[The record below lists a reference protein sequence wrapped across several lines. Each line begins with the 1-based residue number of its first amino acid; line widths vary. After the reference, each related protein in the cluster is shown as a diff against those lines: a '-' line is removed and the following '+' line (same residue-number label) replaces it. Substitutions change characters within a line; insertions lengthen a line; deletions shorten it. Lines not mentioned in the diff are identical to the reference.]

1 MLISDIKPPFKEKLH
16 SLKSKPPIKFR
27 GNYFR
32 GFFEKLGGQKILTKK
47 TARNILWAAAII
59 IGIYIIGALNFKNE
73 ALNAFHSSIK
83 EIAKIKNAVSELKT
97 AEIKNSVMA
106 ADRKIKNLQL
116 KADTYGLL
124 GISSLLGKVISPLG
138 QIPGTFKNLSEL
150 GDKSLA
156 VTQDLDYL
164 KNNAV
169 QMAAGQKGGELIK
182 ILERLQKNIAGVGEL
197 NMELKNRSSKLK
209 SLTPELASLY
219 EIFDQNYIAISLNLY
234 RATDFLGSLISL
246 LKESGDQRL
255 LLIFQNPSEIRPAG
269 GFVGSYGELILNQ
282 GNLKDIKIGDIY
294 NADRQLEAKLI
305 PPKELQGL
313 TTNWGAR
320 DANWFFDFPTSAKK
334 VISFL
339 EQSKL
344 YSKEQ
349 TAFRGA
355 IAINTEVL
363 KTLLEIAG
371 PVELPEYGLVINDKN
386 FLQEIQYEVEA
397 GRDKKPGQN
406 PKKILSVLAPII
418 FEKLNNL
425 GGARKDELI
434 RKFKNHFAEKDIMIY
449 FKDWKLQSFMENIG
463 LAGEVLD
470 LPERFSGDY
479 LAVVNA
485 NIAGGKTDAFMTQS
499 LELKSWIASDGK
511 ITDELSITRTHSGG
525 QEKDWWYRTDNK
537 NYLKILV
544 PPNFKLLEIK
554 NNSKKTAKAAVNYNK
569 SGYQYDTDLKSIED
583 TIKYREP
590 LAAWIGKEFGK
601 EFFGAWLIIPA
612 GETKTLK
619 AIYENESDLKIQ
631 SGLKYKFIYE
641 KQSGVNNLLDY
652 SITAPPGYF
661 WEESGKEIF
670 EYQTEKPKAREIIEL
685 TLLKN

>member
-434 RKFKNHFAEKDIMIY
+434 RKFKNHFARRK
-449 FKDWKLQSFMENIG
+449 
-463 LAGEVLD
+463 
-470 LPERFSGDY
+470 R
-479 LAVVNA
+479 
-485 NIAGGKTDAFMTQS
+485 
-499 LELKSWIASDGK
+499 
-511 ITDELSITRTHSGG
+511 
-525 QEKDWWYRTDNK
+525 
-537 NYLKILV
+537 
-544 PPNFKLLEIK
+544 
-554 NNSKKTAKAAVNYNK
+554 
-569 SGYQYDTDLKSIED
+569 
-583 TIKYREP
+583 
-590 LAAWIGKEFGK
+590 
-601 EFFGAWLIIPA
+601 
-612 GETKTLK
+612 
-619 AIYENESDLKIQ
+619 
-631 SGLKYKFIYE
+631 
-641 KQSGVNNLLDY
+641 
-652 SITAPPGYF
+652 
-661 WEESGKEIF
+661 
-670 EYQTEKPKAREIIEL
+670 
-685 TLLKN
+685 